1 MALHNTGQNLECT
14 ERSNN
19 SFFFASR
26 RNPLEILASYLQI
39 PQYYETGIFY
49 FRTFE

>member
-1 MALHNTGQNLECT
+1 MPLQKTNQNLKLT
-14 ERSNN
+14 EWSKY
-19 SFFFASR
+19 SFFFASQ
-26 RNPLEILASYLQI
+26 RNPLAIVASYLQI